1 MVFDNLSEK
10 GWAHFARRLGRKTA
24 ETRGTTEE
32 NRDAQ
37 VLESPPFPVLAG
49 PRVF

>member
-10 GWAHFARRLGRKTA
+10 GWAHFDPHLTWKTA
-24 ETRGTTEE
+24 KWCGKTGE

-37 VLESPPFPVLAG
+37 VLESPLFPVPAG
-49 PRVF
+49 PRVL

>member
-10 GWAHFARRLGRKTA
+10 GWAHFAPHLTCKTA
-24 ETRGTTEE
+24 KSCGKTVE

-37 VLESPPFPVLAG
+37 IVESPLFPVATGL
-49 PRVF
+49 RVF